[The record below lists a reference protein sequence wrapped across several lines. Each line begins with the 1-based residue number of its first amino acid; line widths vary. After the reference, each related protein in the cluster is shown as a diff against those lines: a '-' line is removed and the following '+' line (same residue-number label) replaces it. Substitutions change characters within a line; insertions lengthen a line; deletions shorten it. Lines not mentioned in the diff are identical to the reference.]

1 MAGKGV
7 MDTLVTAGMVRTT
20 TDTVSGEMTAMMLMV
35 RGCTVDLHPVAAV
48 GITGT
53 ILITRDIFKV
63 HRVILWKV

>member
-1 MAGKGV
+1 
-7 MDTLVTAGMVRTT
+7 MDTLVTAEILRTT
-20 TDTVSGEMTAMMLMV
+20 TDTVSGEMTDMMLMV
-35 RGCTVDLHPVAAV
+35 RDCTVDLHPVAAV